1 MTMELSTLST
11 RHFKASL
18 IFALITALAACG
30 GGGGGGGGDT
40 GPSLEAPALE
50 NAPAQS
56 YAQNVAI
63 EALRLSNSGGG
74 ELTSCRAT
82 SLPAGLNVAVSSD
95 GASCVISGTPSVI
108 SGQVAYTITA
118 TNATGSSSASVAMTV
133 NLLAPVLVGVPLQS
147 YFLDG
152 IISPLR
158 LTNRGGGDLTS
169 CTADSLP
176 TGLSVAVSS
185 DGTTC
190 VISGTPT
197 VVAGEAAYTI
207 TATND
212 TASRAASVTITV
224 NLLAPILAG
233 APLQA
238 YFLGRAISP
247 LSLANSGGGA
257 LTSCTADSLPKGLSV
272 AVSSDDTTC
281 VISGTPTVVSGEAV
295 YAITATNDTAS
306 SGAFVTITVNL
317 LAPAL
322 ANVPLQ
328 SYFLGRAISPLRLT
342 NNGGGDLTSC
352 SVTSLPAGLNVGV
365 SNDGTSCTI
374 TGTPTATSVETT
386 YTITATNVTGSS
398 TASIPMEVTQ
408 RPFISIWKTDNYG
421 SSDNNQIAISMG
433 GTASN
438 YTVDWGDG
446 SQDSEITED
455 ITHTYSSVGTY
466 TVTIRGDFPQI
477 VSCQDDDKLLSVEQW
492 GDIQWQSMAEA
503 FSGCTKLVINAPDV
517 PNLSQ
522 VTDMRSMFR
531 GVSAFNQDIGGWDVS
546 AVTDMSYMFYGV
558 SDFNQDLSG
567 WDVSAVTGMRYMF
580 AYASTF
586 NQDISGWDVSA
597 VADMRSMF
605 REASTFNQ
613 DISGWDVSA
622 VTDMRSMFA
631 YAYAFNQD
639 LSGWDVSAVTDMRSM
654 FYYASDFNQDISGWN
669 VSEVTDMSSM
679 FAGVSTF
686 NQDIGRWD
694 VSAVT
699 DMAFMFYSTRAF
711 NRDLSGWNVSAVIN
725 MSSMFRLA
733 SAFNQ
738 DLSSWDVSAVTSM
751 AYMFGGAR
759 AFNQDLSGWDVSAVT
774 SMSFMF
780 SGASAFNQGLSGWDV
795 SAVTSMAYM
804 FVRASAFNQDIGAWD
819 ISSVTDMTEMFSK
832 VTLSTA
838 NYDALL
844 TGWSVQSVQ
853 SGVNFDGGNSMYSPT
868 SQSARDTLT
877 GAFNWWYIIDG
888 GVEPVL

>member
-18 IFALITALAACG
+18 IFALITALAAC
-30 GGGGGGGGDT
+30 GGGGGGGDT

-74 ELTSCRAT
+74 ELTSCSAT
-82 SLPAGLNVAVSSD
+82 SLPAGLNVTVSSD

-108 SGQVAYTITA
+108 SGQVSYTIAA

-133 NLLAPVLVGVPLQS
+133 SLLAPVLVGVPLQS

-306 SGAFVTITVNL
+306 SAAFVTITVNL

-352 SVTSLPAGLNVGV
+352 SATNLPAGLNVGV

-374 TGTPTATSVETT
+374 TGTPTGTSVETT
-386 YTITATNVTGSS
+386 YTITATNVTDSS
-398 TASIPMEVTQ
+398 SASIPMEVTQ
-408 RPFISIWKTDNYG
+408 RAFISIWKTDNYG
-421 SSDNNQIAISMG
+421 STDDNQVLISTG

-446 SQDSEITED
+446 SQDSEITGD
-455 ITHTYSSVGTY
+455 ITHTYASVGTY
-466 TVTIRGDFPQI
+466 TVSIRGDFPRI

-503 FSGCTKLVINAPDV
+503 FSNCTRLMINASDS

-522 VTDMRSMFR
+522 VTDMSRMFY
-531 GVSAFNQDIGGWDVS
+531 SAGTFNQDIGGWDVS
-546 AVTDMSYMFYGV
+546 AVTD
-558 SDFNQDLSG
+558 
-567 WDVSAVTGMRYMF
+567 MRYMF

-597 VADMRSMF
+597 VTDMSVMF
-605 REASTFNQ
+605 GEASTFNQ

-622 VTDMRSMFA
+622 VADMRSMFA

-654 FYYASDFNQDISGWN
+654 FYYASAFNQDISGWN

-699 DMAFMFYSTRAF
+699 DMAFMFYSARAF
-711 NRDLSGWNVSAVIN
+711 NQDISGWNVSAVIN

-733 SAFNQ
+733 SAFNE
-738 DLSSWDVSAVTSM
+738 DLSSWDVSVVTDM
-751 AYMFGGAR
+751 FYMFGGAS
-759 AFNQDLSGWDVSAVT
+759 AFNQDISGWDVSAVT
-774 SMSFMF
+774 SMSSMF
-780 SGASAFNQGLSGWDV
+780 SGASAFNQDLSGWDV

-804 FVRASAFNQDIGAWD
+804 FVRASAFNQDISAWN

-844 TGWSVQSVQ
+844 NAWSVQSVKNN
-853 SGVNFDGGNSMYSPT
+853 VTFGGGDSKYSSA
-868 SQSARDTLT
+868 SQDARDILT
-877 GAFNWWYIIDG
+877 GSPFNWTISDG
-888 GVEPVL
+888 GVVGPIEPTP